1 MTAYPTDEEAR
12 DLLIR
17 VGRLLYEEGLN
28 TGTDGNFSCRVDG
41 GAYLWTTC
49 SGSAKGFLTEADL
62 VKTDLDGRVLEG
74 TAKPSSELKLHL
86 NVYRCNALAQAAVHA
101 HTVAATA
108 LASAGV
114 GLTEPLL
121 APVPLQLGRVYVAPY
136 AMTGTQVVADS
147 ILPYVKD
154 NNAVLLAN
162 HGALT
167 WGRDLW
173 QAFTRMETLERCA
186 QIYLQVRALGTPQ
199 YLTPLQEQ
207 ELHDYGVRLGNFE
220 K

>member
-1 MTAYPTDEEAR
+1 MTYPTDREAR
-12 DLLIR
+12 DLIIK

-28 TGTDGNFSCRVDG
+28 KGTDGNLSCRVDG

-49 SGSAKGFLTEADL
+49 SGSAKGFLTDADL
-62 VKTDLDGRVLEG
+62 VKTDLEGRVVEG
-74 TAKPSSELKLHL
+74 TARPSSELKLHL
-86 NVYRCNALAQAAVHA
+86 CVYKHNPLAQAAVHA

-108 LASAGV
+108 LAAAGT

-121 APVPLQLGRVYVAPY
+121 PPVPLQLGRVYVAPY
-136 AMTGTQVVADS
+136 AMTGTQAVADS

-162 HGALT
+162 HGAVT
-167 WGRDLW
+167 WGKDLW
-173 QAFTRMETLERCA
+173 QAFTRMETLEQCA
-186 QIYLQVRALGTPQ
+186 QIYLQVRTLGTPQ
-199 YLTPLQEQ
+199 YLTPEQEQ
-207 ELHDYGVRLGNFE
+207 ELHDYGVRLGNFL

>member
-1 MTAYPTDEEAR
+1 MTYPTDREAR
-12 DLLIR
+12 DLIIK

-28 TGTDGNFSCRVDG
+28 KGTDGNLSCRVDG

-49 SGSAKGFLTEADL
+49 SGSAKGFLTDADL
-62 VKTDLDGRVLEG
+62 VKTDLEGRVVEG
-74 TAKPSSELKLHL
+74 TARPSSELKLHL
-86 NVYRCNALAQAAVHA
+86 CVYKHNPLAQAAVHA

-108 LASAGV
+108 LAAAGT

-121 APVPLQLGRVYVAPY
+121 PPVPLQLGRVHVAPY
-136 AMTGTQVVADS
+136 AMTGTQAVADS

-162 HGALT
+162 HGAVT
-167 WGRDLW
+167 WGKDLW
-173 QAFTRMETLERCA
+173 QAFTRMETLEQCA
-186 QIYLQVRALGTPQ
+186 QIYLQVRTLGTPQ
-199 YLTPLQEQ
+199 YLTQEQEQ
-207 ELHDYGVRLGNFE
+207 ELHDYGVRLGNFL